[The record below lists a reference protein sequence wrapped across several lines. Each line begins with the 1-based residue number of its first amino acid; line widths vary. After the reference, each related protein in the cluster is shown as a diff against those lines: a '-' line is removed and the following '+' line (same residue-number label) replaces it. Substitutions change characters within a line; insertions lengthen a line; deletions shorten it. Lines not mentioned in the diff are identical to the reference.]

1 MFGIENIKENLGGC
15 GLFYMHK
22 DQFYTSMS
30 SEVNN
35 SCFLTAI
42 QRNAY
47 CSSTCPSS
55 LLLPK
60 MCPQTSATA
69 INTPAPSLTASLQS
83 SGWRAKAHWERVGC
97 ELGSVTD
104 WMGSIFLK
112 GSSSLRVSRETEIP
126 AWHVLEFLSCCARF
140 QVLWEHLGGEIG
152 TDLYAR
158 LVSSPDSVVLSGLP
172 SFRALCYKM

>member
-15 GLFYMHK
+15 DLFSMHK

-35 SCFLTAI
+35 LCFLTAK
-42 QRNAY
+42 QTNAY

-60 MCPQTSATA
+60 MCLQTSATA
-69 INTPAPSLTASLQS
+69 INTSAPSLTASLQS

-112 GSSSLRVSRETEIP
+112 GSSSLWVSRETEIP